1 MQSLR
6 VEETARLLP
15 YPELAAA
22 LRGMLRDKRAGEA
35 WAPERLSVPLAEG
48 GILLVM
54 PAADGE
60 LAATKLVTVHPRNAA
75 LGLETTQGEVV
86 VMEAGTGRRLRLLEG
101 GTVTG
106 RRTAALSLLAA
117 QTLASDP
124 RGALLIVGAGVQARS
139 HLEAFAEGLGVREVY
154 VASKTRA
161 RAQALA
167 EYGLEIGVSAR
178 AVDHLDEVLEQV
190 ALIITATSS
199 ATPVLTEGVSED
211 AFIAAVGAH
220 RAEAAELAPEL
231 VRRARLY
238 VDDLEAARKEA
249 GDLIQAGVD
258 WSSVTPLEA
267 SLEAE
272 GPERGPII
280 FKSVG
285 HALWDSAAAR
295 LVEERLRSV

>member
-1 MQSLR
+1 MQSLS

-35 WAPERLSVPLAEG
+35 WAPERLSIPLAEG

-60 LAATKLVTVHPRNAA
+60 LAVTKLVTVHPRNAA
-75 LGLETTQGEVV
+75 LGLEMIQGEVV

-117 QTLASDP
+117 QILALEP
-124 RGALLIVGAGVQARS
+124 GGPLLIVGAGIQARS
-139 HLEAFAEGLGVREVY
+139 HLEAFVEGLGVQEVY
-154 VASKTRA
+154 VASKTPD

-167 EYGLEIGVSAR
+167 EYGRKIGASTQAIGR
-178 AVDHLDEVLEQV
+178 PDEVLERA
-190 ALIITATSS
+190 ALVVTATSS
-199 ATPVLTEGVSED
+199 ATPVLAEGVRED

-220 RAEAAELAPEL
+220 RAEAAELGPDL

-238 VDDLEAARKEA
+238 VDDLKAACEEA

-258 WSSVTPLEA
+258 WASVTSLEA

-272 GPERGPII
+272 RPERGPVV

-285 HALWDSAAAR
+285 HALWDLAAAR
-295 LVEERLRSV
+295 LVEEQLRFA